1 MFNNQLFVFSRE
13 SETKRKVLITLHQE
27 RPLVLFS
34 RVQNYGEKPSRRSLF
49 INTYSY
55 ERGRYMHLSHN
66 QFVIHL
72 KKKFTKS
79 YQQGGGKLSTI
90 FLNKL
95 YHKTILD
102 IAILSFLKVLF
113 SFYY

>member
-1 MFNNQLFVFSRE
+1 MFNNQLFVFSIE

-34 RVQNYGEKPSRRSLF
+34 RVQNYGEKPSRGSLF
-49 INTYSY
+49 INMRSY

-72 KKKFTKS
+72 KKKFHE
-79 YQQGGGKLSTI
+79 KLSTGGGQ
-90 FLNKL
+90 
-95 YHKTILD
+95 
-102 IAILSFLKVLF
+102 ASLF
-113 SFYY
+113 KEA

>member
-34 RVQNYGEKPSRRSLF
+34 RAQNYGEKPSRRSLF

-55 ERGRYMHLSHN
+55 ERGRYIHLSHN

-72 KKKFTKS
+72 KKKIHE
-79 YQQGGGKLSTI
+79 KLSTGGGDKPP
-90 FLNKL
+90 F
-95 YHKTILD
+95 
-102 IAILSFLKVLF
+102 SRRLKYVVRF
-113 SFYY
+113 SVRFKKMNVGV

>member
-1 MFNNQLFVFSRE
+1 MFNNQLFMFSRE

-79 YQQGGGKLSTI
+79 YQQGGDKPPFSRR
-90 FLNKL
+90 
-95 YHKTILD
+95 
-102 IAILSFLKVLF
+102 LKYVVRF
-113 SFYY
+113 SVRFKKMNVGV

>member
-34 RVQNYGEKPSRRSLF
+34 RVQNYGEKPSRGSLF
-49 INTYSY
+49 INMRSY

-72 KKKFTKS
+72 KKKFHE
-79 YQQGGGKLSTI
+79 KLSTGGGTSLP
-90 FLNKL
+90 FQGGLNMSSDL
-95 YHKTILD
+95 
-102 IAILSFLKVLF
+102 A
-113 SFYY
+113 